1 MTICPLIYFTFFSS
15 ADRWLNAPLSRQEV
29 ALSNTAHSSSVSPP
43 QFLSH
48 RGASQHDDGW
58 CSFHL
63 LVCVFW
69 GQMSRQQPTTP
80 QSSASAPFKHT
91 REKKHEE
98 LLTSHAWNR
107 LCQQLLQKSSL
118 CKLAWFDDTEQKVAT
133 GNKPKKLQK
142 TFEAKT
148 DFDYWH
154 KLKKTNKQLRLWW
167 SEGDAERLTAE
178 VDWTTL
184 MFHIH

>member
-91 REKKHEE
+91 REKKHEVVNKSRLKPAVSAVASE
-98 LLTSHAWNR
+98 VSASWLGSMILNR
-107 LCQQLLQKSSL
+107 
-118 CKLAWFDDTEQKVAT
+118 
-133 GNKPKKLQK
+133 KLQLVINQK
-142 TFEAKT
+142 NYKKRLRQKQTLIT
-148 DFDYWH
+148 D
-154 KLKKTNKQLRLWW
+154 TC
-167 SEGDAERLTAE
+167 
-178 VDWTTL
+178 
-184 MFHIH
+184 